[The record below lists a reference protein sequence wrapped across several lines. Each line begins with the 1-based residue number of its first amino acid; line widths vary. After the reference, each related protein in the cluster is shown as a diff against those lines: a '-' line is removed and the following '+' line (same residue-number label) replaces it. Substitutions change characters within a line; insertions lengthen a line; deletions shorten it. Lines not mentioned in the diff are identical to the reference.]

1 MSSLTISRIQTTTKP
16 GVTWQVR
23 TVKMTRENEAFDKAF
38 PVILA
43 RDKVIEAAKLVRVL
57 RLSFAATFDD
67 IERAYVNM
75 DFQVDALLAAEKD
88 RT

>member
-1 MSSLTISRIQTTTKP
+1 MMTKP

-43 RDKVIEAAKLVRVL
+43 RDKVV
-57 RLSFAATFDD
+57 
-67 IERAYVNM
+67 ERAKEFDEAWVADINGEM
-75 DFQVDALLAAEKD
+75 LATVSRLRSAIHDLLAAEKD